1 MYELT
6 YTMLDTINVAM
17 TEIYEKSLCYLVE
30 THDDIVGLFADLKE
44 TTKFELFSDKYAKRF
59 LNVEIAE
66 KNLFG
71 IAAGLAKCYLTPY
84 LSIFNIS
91 ALMKALEQVRTD
103 ICYQNLN
110 VKIIATHWGLSFG
123 QGETTNSCME
133 DIAIMRSMYNMKI
146 VVPADN
152 VEATKAIIESYDMQ
166 GPVYIRINKCF
177 DKNLYENEEY
187 EFKIGKGIE
196 LNEGTDITIIACGSC
211 VHQALEAAK
220 ILEDT
225 DQLKVRVINM
235 HTIKPIDKEVILK
248 AIYETRRIITVEE
261 HNVIGGLGSAVSEA
275 IAESGKTCIFKALGI
290 SENFFE
296 NVVREDLTAYYKI
309 DTNGILEEVREIL
322 RKDFEDDNNWEDEV

>member
-6 YTMLDTINVAM
+6 YTMFDTINVAM

-44 TTKFELFSDKYAKRF
+44 TTKFKLFSDKYAKRF

-91 ALMKALEQVRTD
+91 ALMKALEQVGTD

-110 VKIIATHWGLSFG
+110 VKIIAIHWGLSFG
-123 QGETTNSCME
+123 QGETTNPCME
-133 DIAIMRSMYNMKI
+133 DIAIMRSMYNMKVI
-146 VVPADN
+146 VPADN
-152 VEATKAIIESYDMQ
+152 VEATKAIIESYDMR

-177 DKNLYENEEY
+177 DKKLYENEEY

-196 LNEGTDITIIACGSC
+196 LKEGTDITIIACGSC

-220 ILEDT
+220 ILEDMH
-225 DQLKVRVINM
+225 QLKVRVINM

-261 HNVIGGLGSAVSEA
+261 HNVIGGLGSAVSEV
-275 IAESGKTCIFKALGI
+275 IAESGKACIFKALGV
-290 SENFFE
+290 SENFFA
-296 NVVREDLTAYYKI
+296 NMAHEDLMAYYKI
-309 DTNGILEEVREIL
+309 DTNGILGEIREIL